1 MGNVFSVFC
10 NYLPLKKS
18 VTLHFNKMNFHHLR
32 MLCVKSGCNWLSGSW
47 ELDENVK
54 SLLRD
59 LHTDGG
65 QYTIRK
71 ARSTSVTSKGVK
83 CFKTHNTCYTDLPT
97 DKDRLINEIINPIS
111 YRKKMIPKNI
121 FCLCWSNWST
131 NTQTGRSTCSMWPL
145 SYSTEGH

>member
-1 MGNVFSVFC
+1 
-10 NYLPLKKS
+10 
-18 VTLHFNKMNFHHLR
+18 MNFHHLR
-32 MLCVKSGCNWLSGSW
+32 MLCVKSGWNWLSGSW

-71 ARSTSVTSKGVK
+71 ARATSVTSKGVK

-97 DKDRLINEIINPIS
+97 DRERLIYEIINPIS
-111 YRKKMIPKNI
+111 YRKKLIPQNI
-121 FCLCWSNWST
+121 YFACVDQIDRPTHRQADRHVQCDLYLI
-131 NTQTGRSTCSMWPL
+131 QKRDISTCISVWYIREFIKKFVDYL
-145 SYSTEGH
+145 